1 MSKIKTVI
9 SPEYEANPLV
19 KSFITELPTIFENS
33 GEILYAERNLI
44 KKYELDKSDNILNE
58 VVVKRYKRPNSIQK
72 IIYGFFRSSKAER
85 AFHNA
90 TELRKR
96 GISTPREIAYIEI
109 TKNGLF
115 EYGYYI
121 SGSDNAPPIRER
133 LIELEDFDR
142 TMAKDFAKFAAIL
155 HKKGILHGDLNS
167 TNVLYH
173 SEKNEY
179 TFSVIDI
186 NRMKFFDEGTIIP
199 KEECFDNL
207 TRFTGRMDLYEFV
220 LNSYIKE
227 RNWDI
232 EADLKEAINIKKL
245 HDEQWKRRKS
255 FLRKLSL
262 KKNKS

>member
-1 MSKIKTVI
+1 MNKIKIVI

-19 KSFITELPTIFENS
+19 KSFINELPTIFENS

-44 KKYELDKSDNILNE
+44 KKYEVDKSDNILNE

-72 IIYGFFRSSKAER
+72 IIYSFFRSSKAER

-121 SGSDNAPPIRER
+121 SGSDTAPPIRER
-133 LIELEDFDR
+133 LIEQEEFDHNMAEDFAR
-142 TMAKDFAKFAAIL
+142 FAATL
-155 HKKGILHGDLNS
+155 HEKGILHGDLNS

-173 SEKNEY
+173 HGKNGY
-179 TFSVIDI
+179 SFSVIDI
-186 NRMKFFDEGTIIP
+186 NRMKFFDTSVSIP
-199 KEECFDNL
+199 KKECFDNL

-220 LNSYIKE
+220 LDIYIKE
-227 RNWDI
+227 RNWDTEI
-232 EADLKEAINIKKL
+232 DLKEAINIKTL
-245 HDEQWKRRKS
+245 HDEQWRRRKS